1 MPNRHALPIA
11 CLLLSAVTIALAA
24 EPTTDELTQITAR
37 GRLLA
42 QYDQAA
48 WHSTDAVMAM
58 KPDQGALQRYI
69 ARETPSGWVV
79 AYGRLNEKQDKF
91 LVVYEAT
98 QAAGL
103 KQFTVKK
110 VDPPRED
117 SGFYFLGAK
126 AVDTALADFHGQ
138 RRPYN
143 AMVLP
148 HPSGQIYVYV
158 VPAQTKTGVYP
169 LGGDVR
175 YLIATDGTTIVEKHQ
190 MHQSILDQTLTLKAD
205 EKPVAGVHTHIL
217 SDVPEDSDVLY
228 VLIRQPSVPE
238 MIVTGNRRYQIET
251 DGTIKMEKK

>member
-1 MPNRHALPIA
+1 MTNHRALPIA
-11 CLLLSAVTIALAA
+11 CLLLSAVSTALAA
-24 EPTTDELTQITAR
+24 EPTTDELSQITAR
-37 GRLLA
+37 GKLLA

-58 KPDQGALQRYI
+58 KPDAGTLQRYI
-69 ARETPSGWVV
+69 AKDTPSGWVV
-79 AYGRLNEKQDKF
+79 AYGRFNEKQDKF

-103 KQFTVKK
+103 KQFTVRKL
-110 VDPPRED
+110 DPPRED
-117 SGFYFLGAK
+117 SDFYFLGAK
-126 AVDTALADFHGQ
+126 AIATALNDFHGE

-148 HPSGQIYVYV
+148 HPSKQIYVYI

-175 YLIATDGTTIVEKHQ
+175 YLIAADGTTILEKHQ
-190 MHQSILDQTLTLKAD
+190 MHQSILDQTFPAKGE

-228 VLIRQPSVPE
+228 VLTRKPSVPE
-238 MIVTGNRRYQIET
+238 VVVTGDRRYVIET
-251 DGTIKMEKK
+251 DGTIKIEKK